1 MGPILHLECKIRAKV
16 PYFCKKIRYMVRIE
30 LSRVEGDFGFEAK
43 DAYGHTARM
52 DSSPETGGQDFGI
65 RPMQMLLMGLGGC
78 SGIDIVSILK
88 KQRQTVDSF
97 RMIIDGD
104 REKGKDPTLWA
115 MVHVTFELKGQIDP
129 DKAKKAC
136 ELSMDKYCSV
146 AATLREAHCKLTWEV
161 TVNNVSSYTTK

>member
-1 MGPILHLECKIRAKV
+1 MEPILYFGAKKGLK
-16 PYFCKKIRYMVRIE
+16 PETPLRHRWFTRKFAKKTMVRIE

-43 DAYGHTARM
+43 DAYGHRARM
-52 DSSPETGGQDFGI
+52 DSSTENGGQNFGI

-88 KQRQTVDSF
+88 KQRQTVEGF
-97 RMIIDGD
+97 HMIIDGE
-104 REKGKDPTLWA
+104 REKGKDPTLWEK
-115 MVHVTFELKGQIDP
+115 VHVIFHLKGHIDP

-146 AATLREAHCKLTWEV
+146 AAT
-161 TVNNVSSYTTK
+161 